1 MAGPMAA
8 GEPNLVRNIAEC
20 AASIMP
26 RIRERAPRIH
36 AITNSVA
43 QSFTANML
51 LAAGAIPSMTT
62 SAQEIGDFVASS
74 ASLLINIGT
83 LDDERRQAIGF
94 TLVAAKSNR
103 LRFVLDPVFI
113 DRSPS
118 RLALARTL
126 MQHNPA
132 VVRLNQAEFGALS
145 GGTGDI
151 ARVQK
156 FAEQQSTVVAL
167 TGAEDLVTDGRRVAR
182 IGNGHPWM
190 AKVTAMGC
198 AGSALVAAAL
208 SVEPDPFLAA
218 CGALTLL
225 GVAGE
230 IAAKRSKGPG
240 TFAASILDAV
250 HEMTADVIAKRARI
264 AT

>member
-1 MAGPMAA
+1 MVAGTQ
-8 GEPNLVRNIAEC
+8 NLVMDIAEC
-20 AASIMP
+20 AASIML

-36 AITNSVA
+36 SITNSVA

-51 LAAGAIPSMTT
+51 LAGGAIPSMTT
-62 SAQEIGDFVASS
+62 SAVEIGDFVASS
-74 ASLLINIGT
+74 SSLLINIGT
-83 LDDERRQAIGF
+83 LDDERRQAIGL
-94 TLVAAKSNR
+94 TLVAAKSQK

-126 MQHNPA
+126 MQHSPA
-132 VVRLNQAEFGALS
+132 VVRLNRAEFAALS
-145 GGTGDI
+145 AASPDPDRAG
-151 ARVQK
+151 R
-156 FAEQQSTVVAL
+156 FATQHATVVAL
-167 TGAEDLVTDGRRVAR
+167 TGVEDVVTDGRRTAR
-182 IGNGHPWM
+182 IRNGHELM

-208 SVEPDPFLAA
+208 AVEADAFLAA
-218 CGALTLL
+218 SGALTLL

-230 IAAKRSKGPG
+230 VAAKRSKGPG

-250 HEMTADVIAKRARI
+250 HEMTADVIVKRARVEV
-264 AT
+264 

>member
-1 MAGPMAA
+1 MAA
-8 GEPNLVRNIAEC
+8 GPSGLAADIIQC

-36 AITNSVA
+36 SITNSVA

-51 LAAGAIPSMTT
+51 LAAGANPSMTT
-62 SAQEIGDFVASS
+62 SAEEIGDFVATS

-83 LDDERRQAIGF
+83 LDDERRQAIGL
-94 TLVAAKSNR
+94 TMVAAKSNK

-126 MQHNPA
+126 MQQRPA
-132 VVRLNQAEFGALS
+132 VVRLNNLEFGALS
-145 GGTGDI
+145 GGAGDVGR
-151 ARVQK
+151 AQK

-167 TGAEDLVTDGRRVAR
+167 TGAEDIITDGKRIAR
-182 IGNGHPWM
+182 LGNGDPLM

-198 AGSALVAAAL
+198 AGSGLVAAAL
-208 SVEPDPFLAA
+208 AVEPDSFLAA

-230 IAAKRSKGPG
+230 VAAKRSKGPG
-240 TFAASILDAV
+240 TFAAAILDAV
-250 HEMTADVIAKRARI
+250 HDMTDDVITKRARVI
-264 AT
+264 V

>member
-1 MAGPMAA
+1 MAA
-8 GEPNLVRNIAEC
+8 GASGLVADVANC
-20 AASIMP
+20 AASIMT
-26 RIRERAPRIH
+26 RLQERAPRVH

-62 SAQEIGDFVASS
+62 SAEEIGDFVGSS

-83 LDDERRQAIGF
+83 LDDERRQAIGL
-94 TLVAAKSNR
+94 TLVAAKSHK
-103 LRFVLDPVFI
+103 LRFVIDPVFV

-126 MQHNPA
+126 MQHSPA
-132 VVRLNQAEFGALS
+132 VVRLNRAEFQALS
-145 GGTGDI
+145 GGVGDF
-151 ARVQK
+151 AHTQK
-156 FAEQQSTVVAL
+156 FAAQQSTVVAL
-167 TGAEDLVTDGRRVAR
+167 TGAEDLITDGVR
-182 IGNGHPWM
+182 IVRINNGDPLM

-208 SVEPDPFLAA
+208 AVEPDAFMAA

-225 GVAGE
+225 GIAGE
-230 IAAKRSKGPG
+230 VAAKRSKGPG
-240 TFAASILDAV
+240 TFAAAILDAV
-250 HEMTADVIAKRARI
+250 HDMTADVIAKRARI

>member
-1 MAGPMAA
+1 LASGAS
-8 GEPNLVRNIAEC
+8 GLVAEIADC
-20 AASIMP
+20 AAALVP
-26 RIRERAPRIH
+26 RIRERAPRVH
-36 AITNSVA
+36 SITNSVA

-62 SAQEIGDFVASS
+62 SVEEIGDFVSSS

-83 LDDERRQAIGF
+83 LDDERRQAIGL
-94 TLVAAKSNR
+94 TVVGAKSSK

-145 GGTGDI
+145 GGVADL
-151 ARVQK
+151 ARAQK

-167 TGAEDLVTDGRRVAR
+167 TGAEDLITDGKRIAR
-182 IGNGHPWM
+182 LSNGHALM

-208 SVEPDPFLAA
+208 AVEPDPFLAA

-230 IAAKRSKGPG
+230 VAAKRSKGPG
-240 TFAASILDAV
+240 TFAAAILDAV
-250 HEMTADVIAKRARI
+250 HEMTSDVIAKRARI
-264 AT
+264 AA